1 MRALLAT
8 LLSTTVLAACSTPNV
23 PDRSLL
29 ANGEP
34 VMSGGADSYERGKQN
49 LFAGNYGLA
58 AGQLRAAL
66 RNDPMSLDI
75 LNALA
80 LTYERL
86 GRHDVSQ
93 NYFAQALAVDPS
105 SVQTLNN
112 IARSLLD
119 KGSVNVAVSYLKRA
133 EALDP
138 RNPVVLANLADA
150 TGQDR
155 PGSNMRSASASGV
168 AAPAA
173 VWIERTNAFKQTL
186 VTRGELHIVSGAF
199 EQNAILPLVNFSNVT
214 SNEMPYV
221 ESRAIAVAE
230 IPAPSKEPVK
240 DRPNVF
246 IANGNGRTG
255 MAARMRDHLE
265 RLGWQIGGLRNADQF
280 DYATTTVAYMAG
292 HEAEARRLAAL
303 LPVEATLVEKDDLAT
318 DVVLRIGRDLLPFDH
333 AAGIEFKTGGQ
344 DHASYV
350 DL

>member
-1 MRALLAT
+1 MRALFAA
-8 LLSTTVLAACSTPNV
+8 LLSTTVLAACSTPNA
-23 PDRSLL
+23 PNRPLL

-34 VMSGGADSYERGKQN
+34 VMNGGADSYEKGKQN

-93 NYFAQALAVDPS
+93 KYFAQALAVDPS

-119 KGSVNVAVSYLKRA
+119 KGSVNIAVSYLKRA

-150 TGQDR
+150 TGQDQ
-155 PGSNMRSASASGV
+155 PGATMRSASASGV
-168 AAPAA
+168 AAPGT
-173 VWIERTNAFKQTL
+173 VWIERTSAFKQTL
-186 VTRGELHIVSGAF
+186 VTRGELHLVSGAP
-199 EQNAILPLVNFSNVT
+199 EQNAILPLINFSTVI
-214 SNEMPYV
+214 SNEQPYV
-221 ESRAIAVAE
+221 ESRAIAVDE
-230 IPAPSKEPVK
+230 IPAPSKEPVN

-255 MAARMRDHLE
+255 MAARMRNHLE
-265 RLGWQIGGLRNADQF
+265 RLGWHVGGLRNADQF
-280 DYATTTVAYMAG
+280 NYATTTVAYMAG

-303 LPVEATLVEKDDLAT
+303 LPVDAALVEKDDLAT

-333 AAGIEFKTGGQ
+333 AAGMEFKTGGHHHGS
-344 DHASYV
+344 DV
-350 DL
+350 DW

>member
-1 MRALLAT
+1 MRPLFAALL
-8 LLSTTVLAACSTPNV
+8 SITVLAACSAVDT
-23 PDRSLL
+23 PDRQFL

-34 VMSGGADSYERGKQN
+34 VMSGDADSYERGKLN
-49 LFAGNYGLA
+49 LLAGNYGLA

-66 RNDPMSLDI
+66 RNNPISLDV

-80 LTYERL
+80 VTYERL

-93 NYFAQALAVDPS
+93 HYFAQALAVDPS

-150 TGQDR
+150 TGQDQ
-155 PGSNMRSASASGV
+155 PGSTVRSASASGV
-168 AAPAA
+168 AAPAT
-173 VWIERTNAFKQTL
+173 VWIERTNASKQTL
-186 VTRGELHIVSGAF
+186 VTRGELHMLSGAS
-199 EQNAILPLVNFSNVT
+199 EQNAILPLVNFSTVT
-214 SNEMPYV
+214 SSEKSYV
-221 ESRAIAVAE
+221 ESRTIAVVE
-230 IPAPSKEPVK
+230 IPAPSREPVK

-246 IANGNGRTG
+246 VANGNGRAG
-255 MAARMRDHLE
+255 MAARMRNHLE
-265 RLGWQIGGLRNADQF
+265 RLGWKIGGLRNADQF
-280 DYATTTVAYMAG
+280 NYATTTIAYMAG

-303 LPVEATLVEKDDLAT
+303 LPVEATLVETDDLAT

-333 AAGIEFKTGGQ
+333 AAGVEFKTGGQ
-344 DHASYV
+344 HHAAYV